1 MTDSPISSVECRL
14 HSKGLVLPAPLRAA
28 GLAIPFAW
36 ARRHGDRVYLSGHG
50 PLAADGSPLGPFG
63 KVGAEVSL
71 EQACAAAH
79 SATLAMLASLKQEI
93 GELDRVSA
101 WLLVSGMVN
110 VAPGFART
118 TEVLNPC
125 STLLVDLFGDQVG
138 RHARTAIG
146 MAQLPMNLPVV
157 IAAEVA
163 IRSP

>member
-1 MTDSPISSVECRL
+1 
-14 HSKGLVLPAPLRAA
+14 
-28 GLAIPFAW
+28 
-36 ARRHGDRVYLSGHG
+36 
-50 PLAADGSPLGPFG
+50 
-63 KVGAEVSL
+63 
-71 EQACAAAH
+71 
-79 SATLAMLASLKQEI
+79 MLASLKQEI